1 MKYKTILFKE
11 ENSIAFITLNR
22 PEKLNAFTQTML
34 YEMVDALDHI
44 DKSDS
49 IRAVIL
55 SGSGRAFC
63 AGADLSAGEKTF
75 NTEFDNSN
83 NYDADFSRD
92 SGGILTLRMYRCL
105 KPIIVACNGAS
116 VGIGAT
122 MQLAADI
129 RIGSSLSKFCFPFSK
144 RGIAPDACS
153 SWFLPKIVGISKALE
168 WSYSGE
174 LFDASDAHDAGLIS
188 YLVQPDELNDKA
200 IEVANKFIKHT
211 SPVSIALTRQMMW
224 SLSSESSPEEAH
236 EIDSKVIE
244 SRGSSGD
251 AVEGVMSFLEKRDA
265 KYPNKISSDMP
276 SIFPWNKSKFKD
288 PE

>member
-1 MKYKTILFKE
+1 
-11 ENSIAFITLNR
+11 
-22 PEKLNAFTQTML
+22 
-34 YEMVDALDHI
+34 
-44 DKSDS
+44 
-49 IRAVIL
+49 
-55 SGSGRAFC
+55 
-63 AGADLSAGEKTF
+63 
-75 NTEFDNSN
+75 
-83 NYDADFSRD
+83 
-92 SGGILTLRMYRCL
+92 
-105 KPIIVACNGAS
+105 
-116 VGIGAT
+116 
-122 MQLAADI
+122 
-129 RIGSSLSKFCFPFSK
+129 LSKFCFPFSK

-168 WSYSGE
+168 WCYSGE

-251 AVEGVMSFLEKRDA
+251 AVEGVMSFFRK
-265 KYPNKISSDMP
+265 KGCQISEQD
-276 SIFPWNKSKFKD
+276 I
-288 PE
+288 

>member
-1 MKYKTILFKE
+1 MNFETIKFTEK
-11 ENSIAFITLNR
+11 NSLALITLNR
-22 PEKLNAFTQTML
+22 PEKLNAFNQVML
-34 YEMVDALDHI
+34 SEMLEAFDYI
-44 DKSDS
+44 DKKDS

-55 SGSGRAFC
+55 AGAGRAFC

-75 NTEFDNSN
+75 DTEFDNSKE
-83 NYDADFSRD
+83 YTEDFRRD

-105 KPIIVACNGAS
+105 KPIVVACNGAA
-116 VGIGAT
+116 VGVGAT

-129 RIGSSLSKFCFPFSK
+129 RIASTSSKFSFPFAK

-174 LFDASDAHDAGLIS
+174 LFDASDAYEAGLVS
-188 YLVQPDELNDKA
+188 YLVEPSELMDKA
-200 IEVANKFIKHT
+200 IQIANKLIKES

-224 SLSSESSPEEAH
+224 SLSSTSTPEEAH
-236 EIDSKVIE
+236 IIDSKVID

-251 AVEGVMSFLEKRDA
+251 AAEGVMSFLEKRNAD
-265 KYPNKISSDMP
+265 YPNKISSDMP
-276 SIFPWNKSKFKD
+276 SIFPWIESKFKD
-288 PE
+288 QE

>member
-1 MKYKTILFKE
+1 MNFETIKFTEK
-11 ENSIAFITLNR
+11 NSLALITLNR
-22 PEKLNAFTQTML
+22 PEKLNAFNQVML
-34 YEMVDALDHI
+34 SEMLEAFDYI
-44 DKSDS
+44 DKKDS

-55 SGSGRAFC
+55 AGAGRAFC

-75 NTEFDNSN
+75 DTEFDNSKK
-83 NYDADFSRD
+83 YTEDFRRD

-105 KPIIVACNGAS
+105 KPIVVACNGAA
-116 VGIGAT
+116 VGVGAT

-129 RIGSSLSKFCFPFSK
+129 RVASTLSKFSFPFAK

-174 LFDASDAHDAGLIS
+174 LLDASDAYEAGLVS
-188 YLVQPDELNDKA
+188 YLVEPSELMDKA
-200 IEVANKFIKHT
+200 IQIANKLIKES

-224 SLSSESSPEEAH
+224 SLSSTSTPEEAH
-236 EIDSKVIE
+236 IIDSKVID

-251 AVEGVMSFLEKRDA
+251 AAEGVMSFLEKRNAD
-265 KYPNKISSDMP
+265 YPNKISSDMP
-276 SIFPWNKSKFKD
+276 SIFPWIESKFKD
-288 PE
+288 QE

>member
-1 MKYKTILFKE
+1 MNFETIIFTEK
-11 ENSIAFITLNR
+11 NSLALITLNR
-22 PEKLNAFTQTML
+22 PKKLNAFNQVML
-34 YEMVDALDHI
+34 SEMLEAFDYI
-44 DKSDS
+44 DKKDS

-55 SGSGRAFC
+55 AGAGRAFC

-75 NTEFDNSN
+75 DTEFDNSKK
-83 NYDADFSRD
+83 YTEGFRRD

-105 KPIIVACNGAS
+105 KPIVVACNGAA
-116 VGIGAT
+116 VGVGAT

-129 RIGSSLSKFCFPFSK
+129 RVASTLSKFSFPFAK

-174 LFDASDAHDAGLIS
+174 LFDASEAYEAGLVS
-188 YLVQPDELNDKA
+188 YLVEPNELMDKA
-200 IEVANKFIKHT
+200 IQIANKLIKES

-224 SLSSESSPEEAH
+224 SLSSTSTPEEAH
-236 EIDSKVIE
+236 IIDSKVID

-251 AVEGVMSFLEKRDA
+251 AAEGVMSFLEKRNAD
-265 KYPNKISSDMP
+265 YPNKISSDMP
-276 SIFPWNKSKFKD
+276 SIFPWIESKFKD
-288 PE
+288 QE

>member
-1 MKYKTILFKE
+1 MNFETIIFTEK
-11 ENSIAFITLNR
+11 NSLALITLNR
-22 PEKLNAFTQTML
+22 PEKLNAFNQVML
-34 YEMVDALDHI
+34 SEMLEAFDYI
-44 DKSDS
+44 DKKDS

-55 SGSGRAFC
+55 AGAGRAFC

-75 NTEFDNSN
+75 DTEFDNSKK
-83 NYDADFSRD
+83 YTEDFRRD

-105 KPIIVACNGAS
+105 KPIVVACNGAA
-116 VGIGAT
+116 VGVGAT

-129 RIGSSLSKFCFPFSK
+129 RIASTSSKFSFPFAK

-174 LFDASDAHDAGLIS
+174 LLDASDAYEAGLVS
-188 YLVQPDELNDKA
+188 YLVEPSELMDKA
-200 IEVANKFIKHT
+200 IQIANKLIKES

-224 SLSSESSPEEAH
+224 SLSSTSTPEEAH
-236 EIDSKVIE
+236 IIDSKVID

-251 AVEGVMSFLEKRDA
+251 AAEGVMSFLEKRNAD
-265 KYPNKISSDMP
+265 YPNKISSDMP
-276 SIFPWNKSKFKD
+276 SIFPWIESKFKD
-288 PE
+288 QE

>member
-105 KPIIVACNGAS
+105 KPIIVACS
-116 VGIGAT
+116 
-122 MQLAADI
+122 AAQQY
-129 RIGSSLSKFCFPFSK
+129 
-144 RGIAPDACS
+144 A
-153 SWFLPKIVGISKALE
+153 
-168 WSYSGE
+168 
-174 LFDASDAHDAGLIS
+174 
-188 YLVQPDELNDKA
+188 
-200 IEVANKFIKHT
+200 
-211 SPVSIALTRQMMW
+211 
-224 SLSSESSPEEAH
+224 
-236 EIDSKVIE
+236 
-244 SRGSSGD
+244 
-251 AVEGVMSFLEKRDA
+251 
-265 KYPNKISSDMP
+265 
-276 SIFPWNKSKFKD
+276 
-288 PE
+288 

>member
-1 MKYKTILFKE
+1 MNFETIIFTEK
-11 ENSIAFITLNR
+11 NSLALITLNR
-22 PEKLNAFTQTML
+22 PERLNAFNQLML
-34 YEMVDALDHI
+34 SEMLEAFDYI
-44 DKSDS
+44 DKKDS

-55 SGSGRAFC
+55 AGAGRAFC

-75 NTEFDNSN
+75 DTEFDNSKK
-83 NYDADFSRD
+83 YTEDFRRD

-105 KPIIVACNGAS
+105 KPIVVACNGAA
-116 VGIGAT
+116 VGVGAT

-129 RIGSSLSKFCFPFSK
+129 RIASTSSKFSFPFAK

-174 LFDASDAHDAGLIS
+174 LFDASDAYEAGLVS
-188 YLVQPDELNDKA
+188 YLVEPNELMDKA
-200 IEVANKFIKHT
+200 IQIANKFIKES

-224 SLSSESSPEEAH
+224 SLSSTSTPEEAH
-236 EIDSKVIE
+236 IIDSKVID

-251 AVEGVMSFLEKRDA
+251 AAEGVMSFLEKRNAD
-265 KYPNKISSDMP
+265 YPNKISSDMP
-276 SIFPWNKSKFKD
+276 SIFPWIESKFKD
-288 PE
+288 KE